1 VFIIFLSIVYFS
13 S

>member
-1 VFIIFLSIVYFS
+1 MITQLHIVYFS